1 VAVVSSTELGVDGCG
16 VANALVVHKLYCF
29 VGWFA
34 DDCVE
39 CGVYKSG
46 ADVIEARGSH
56 CHGGYL
62 FLLK

>member
-16 VANALVVHKLYCF
+16 VANALVVRKLNRF

-34 DDCVE
+34 DNCVE

-46 ADVIEARGSH
+46 ANVIEARGSH
-56 CHGGYL
+56 CHGGDL
-62 FLLK
+62 CVVK